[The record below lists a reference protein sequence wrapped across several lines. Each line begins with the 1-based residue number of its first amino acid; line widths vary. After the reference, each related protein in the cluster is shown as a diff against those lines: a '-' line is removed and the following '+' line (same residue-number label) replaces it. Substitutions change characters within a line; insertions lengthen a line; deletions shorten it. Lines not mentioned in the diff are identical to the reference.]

1 MKRRSVAGRKQ
12 ESSATSDVLHS
23 LSPFSQSLGAVLIGA
38 KESVI
43 APLRPMLRDYS
54 ITEPQWRVMRV
65 INDGAATDAT
75 GIAEVGLLRAP
86 SVTRILRELEERK
99 LIVRETDARDR
110 RRSLVVLSSEG
121 REIVESTSRKMV
133 RILRDYADRFG
144 QDRLDR
150 LADELRALSAALKGA
165 E

>member
-1 MKRRSVAGRKQ
+1 
-12 ESSATSDVLHS
+12 
-23 LSPFSQSLGAVLIGA
+23 
-38 KESVI
+38 
-43 APLRPMLRDYS
+43 MLRDYN

-150 LADELRALSAALKGA
+150 LADELRALSTALKGA

>member
-1 MKRRSVAGRKQ
+1 MRRSVTGRNEAAEASKGG
-12 ESSATSDVLHS
+12 VHRLP
-23 LSPFSQSLGAVLIGA
+23 PFAQSLGAVLIDA

-43 APLRPMLRDYS
+43 APLRLTLRDYN

-75 GIAEVGLLRAP
+75 GIAEVSLLRAP
-86 SVTRILRELEERK
+86 SVTRILRELEARK
-99 LIVRETDARDR
+99 LIVRETDAQDR
-110 RRSLVVLSSEG
+110 RRSLVVLSPQG
-121 REIVESTSRKMV
+121 REIVETSLRKMIP
-133 RILRDYADRFG
+133 ILRQYADRFG

-150 LADELRALSAALKGA
+150 LAEELRALSAALKGA